1 MACHRSNLSYDRVWA
16 VDLNQV
22 RDFEVLES
30 GYKVGKTGAAL
41 ITNGVGP
48 CLSVA
53 LIYAG
58 KGYLF
63 HGPLPQH
70 ATTFGVFARRLS
82 REIPKHARSV
92 LKVVLAGGHG
102 TTRSELKE
110 IDNAKRFCTSELQLQ
125 GFFALHNHW
134 GRSEFQYQNVQVS
147 PASMIVEIENC
158 TFAEEG
164 QLHSVRTRVDMS

>member
-1 MACHRSNLSYDRVWA
+1 MSLIEWRV
-16 VDLNQV
+16 VDLNQGH
-22 RDFEVLES
+22 DFEVLES
-30 GYKVGKTGAAL
+30 GYKVGKTGTAL

-70 ATTFGVFARRLS
+70 ATTFGVFIRRLS
-82 REIPKHARSV
+82 RAISKRARSV

-102 TTRSELKE
+102 TTRSEIKE
-110 IDNAKRFCTSELQLQ
+110 IDDAKRFCTGELQLQ
-125 GFFALHNHW
+125 GLFALHNHW
-134 GRSEFQYQNVQVS
+134 GHSEFQYQNVQVS

-158 TFAEEG
+158 TLSEDSS
-164 QLHSVRTRVDMS
+164 QLHSLRTRIDMS